1 MAAVAN
7 LSSGGLEP
15 TVKPLAAACYDNNL
29 VNSQGMFL
37 GDQPLRFS
45 LPLLLVQV
53 SVILV
58 LSAAA
63 HVVLRRLGQSRFVT
77 HMLVGVFLGPTV
89 LGRSE
94 TFRGVLFS
102 ERGTYILESV
112 SLVAL
117 ILFLFSMGVKTDL
130 SLLRRPSGRAVAV
143 GITGALVPLAVTLP
157 VFHALQPSLPEDLRG
172 SSLIT
177 ELAVRLSLSSFPV
190 IADALSDLDLLNTDL
205 GRIALTASLI
215 TDVTS
220 WFLRA
225 CTAAVFLVSEAK
237 SAAFTAQILA
247 SFVAFVLFVGFVARP
262 AGRYIAYKRTPTG
275 SLLSEGSFVVVVIA
289 ALLSALVTDAIGFK
303 YMIGPMML
311 GLALPGGMPIGATMT
326 ERLDSFFIA
335 LFLPVYMALSGY
347 RTDLAELTKP
357 ETSEKWCAL
366 ELFVALCVSGKL
378 VGCVAAGLFFAMPF
392 RDAAVL
398 ALMLNIRGIV
408 EVAAINNWGD
418 TMKATAEHYSTL
430 TLSMVLITAV
440 STPLIKLL
448 YDPSGQ
454 FVRAKRRTLEDAPPS
469 ADLRVLTCLYSE
481 DHAAP
486 LIDLLEAS
494 GSSRDSPVS
503 LIVLHLT
510 ELVGRAASV
519 LKPHRKSSSTS
530 NPTPSDRIVNAFR
543 YFEQQQAAPGAVTV
557 SPYVA
562 QAPYSSMHHDVCSL
576 AHSRKANLIL
586 LPFHKSSDGAR
597 ATANNAIRSI
607 NRAVLHYAPC
617 SVAILV
623 DHGLAA
629 GSACATAANS
639 LLQRVALYFL
649 GGPDDRE
656 ALAYAAR
663 MPDQDSGSSVSL
675 TVVRFK
681 LRNWVGMGGRDE
693 VRDEQVLQEFWTR
706 HRDNERVVYVEK
718 TVEDAEGTAS
728 VVRSMSEKFD
738 LLIVGRRGGAGEGDD
753 LEGSAGAALTSGL
766 SDWSEFPELGVLGDM
781 LASAEFAS
789 KVSILVIQQQ
799 PPKNNAAARGGSS
812 IND

>member
-1 MAAVAN
+1 LICQQQHPILTDSEPEDMTAVAN
-7 LSSGGLEP
+7 LSAGALEA
-15 TVKPLAAACYDNNL
+15 TAKPLAAACYDNNL

-77 HMLVGVFLGPTV
+77 HMLVGIFLGPSV
-89 LGRSE
+89 LGRNAS
-94 TFRGVLFS
+94 FRDLLFS

-143 GITGALVPLAVTLP
+143 GITGAVVPLAITLP

-172 SSLIT
+172 SSLVT

-190 IADALSDLDLLNTDL
+190 VADALSDLDLLNTDL

-225 CTAAVFLVSEAK
+225 CSAAVFLVSEAM
-237 SAAFTAQILA
+237 SPAFTARILA

-275 SLLSEGSFVVVVIA
+275 ALLSEGSFVVVVIA

-347 RTDLAELTKP
+347 RTDFSKAE
-357 ETSEKWCAL
+357 EASERWCAL
-366 ELFVALCVSGKL
+366 ELFVVLCVSGKL

-408 EVAAINNWGD
+408 EVAAINSWGD
-418 TMKATAEHYSTL
+418 SMKATAEHYSTL
-430 TLSMVLITAV
+430 TLAMVLITAV

-454 FVRAKRRTLEDAPPS
+454 FARAKRRSLEHARMS

-519 LKPHRKSSSTS
+519 LKPHRKSTSSGG
-530 NPTPSDRIVNAFR
+530 NPTSSDRIVNAFR
-543 YFEQQQAAPGAVTV
+543 YLEQQAAPGAVTV

-562 QAPYSSMHHDVCSL
+562 QAPFSSMHHDVCSL

-597 ATANNAIRSI
+597 STANNAIRSI
-607 NRAVLHYAPC
+607 NRSVLQYAPC

-623 DHGLAA
+623 DHGLAS

-639 LLQRVALYFL
+639 LLQRAALYFL
-649 GGPDDRE
+649 GGADDRE

-663 MPDQDSGSSVSL
+663 MPETGTMSL

-681 LRNWVGMGGRDE
+681 LRNWVGMGGRD
-693 VRDEQVLQEFWTR
+693 
-706 HRDNERVVYVEK
+706 
-718 TVEDAEGTAS
+718 
-728 VVRSMSEKFD
+728 
-738 LLIVGRRGGAGEGDD
+738 
-753 LEGSAGAALTSGL
+753 
-766 SDWSEFPELGVLGDM
+766 
-781 LASAEFAS
+781 
-789 KVSILVIQQQ
+789 
-799 PPKNNAAARGGSS
+799 
-812 IND
+812 

>member
-1 MAAVAN
+1 MSAAVVN
-7 LSSGGLEP
+7 MSSEA
-15 TVKPLAAACYDNNL
+15 TVKPVAAACYDNNL

-53 SVILV
+53 SLILL

-63 HVVLRRLGQSRFVT
+63 HLLLRRLGQSRFVT
-77 HMLVGVFLGPTV
+77 HMLVGILLGPSV
-89 LGRSE
+89 LGRSAA
-94 TFRGVLFS
+94 FRAALFS

-130 SLLRRPSGRAVAV
+130 SLLRRPSGRALAV
-143 GITGALVPLAVTLP
+143 GLTGAVVPLAVTIP
-157 VFHALQPSLPEDLRG
+157 VFHVLQPSLPDDLRG
-172 SSLIT
+172 TSLIT

-225 CTAAVFLVSEAK
+225 CFAAGFLVTEAK
-237 SAAFTAQILA
+237 SPAFTAKILA
-247 SFVAFVLFVGFVARP
+247 SFVAFVLFVAFVARP
-262 AGRYIAYKRTPTG
+262 AGRYIAHKRTPTG
-275 SLLSEGSFVVVVIA
+275 ALLSEGSFVVVVIA

-347 RTDLAELTKP
+347 RTDFAELIGNKAT
-357 ETSEKWCAL
+357 ENWCAL
-366 ELFVALCVSGKL
+366 ELFVGLCVAGKL

-392 RDAAVL
+392 REATVL

-418 TMKATAEHYSTL
+418 TMKATAEHYSIL

-448 YDPSGQ
+448 YDPTGR
-454 FVRAKRRTLEDAPPS
+454 FARAKRRTLEDARPS
-469 ADLRVLTCLYSE
+469 ADLRVLACLYSE

-494 GSSRDSPVS
+494 GSSRDSPMS

-519 LKPHRKSSSTS
+519 LKPHRKSRSSCS

-543 YFEQQQAAPGAVTV
+543 YFEQQAAPGAVTV

-562 QAPYSSMHHDVCSL
+562 QAPYTSMHHDVCSL

-597 ATANNAIRSI
+597 STANNAIRSI
-607 NRAVLHYAPC
+607 NRSVLQYAPC

-663 MPDQDSGSSVSL
+663 IPEAGNMSL
-675 TVVRFK
+675 TVVRFR

-693 VRDEQVLQEFWTR
+693 VRDEEVLQDFWNR
-706 HRDNERVVYVEK
+706 HRDNERAVYVEK
-718 TVEDAEGTAS
+718 TVEDGEGTAS
-728 VVRSMSEKFD
+728 AVRSMSDKFD
-738 LLIVGRRGGAGEGDD
+738 LLIVGRRGGGDNDD
-753 LEGSAGAALTSGL
+753 LEGSAALTSGL
-766 SDWSEFPELGVLGDM
+766 SEWSECPELGVLGDM

-799 PPKNNAAARGGSS
+799 PARTAAAA
-812 IND
+812 NTDP

>member
-1 MAAVAN
+1 MTAVAN
-7 LSSGGLEP
+7 LSSKALEP

-63 HVVLRRLGQSRFVT
+63 HLVLRRLGQSRFVT
-77 HMLVGVFLGPTV
+77 HMLVGIFLGPSV
-89 LGRSE
+89 LGRSAS
-94 TFRGVLFS
+94 FRDVLFS

-143 GITGALVPLAVTLP
+143 GIMGAVVPLAVTLP
-157 VFHALQPSLPEDLRG
+157 VFHALQPTLPEDLKG
-172 SSLIT
+172 SSLVT

-220 WFLRA
+220 WFIRA
-225 CTAAVFLVSEAK
+225 CTAAVILIGDNRSPV
-237 SAAFTAQILA
+237 FTAKILA
-247 SFVAFVLFVGFVARP
+247 SFVAFVLFVAFVARP

-275 SLLSEGSFVVVVIA
+275 ALLSEGSFVVVVIA

-347 RTDLAELTKP
+347 RTDLAEFTRS
-357 ETSEKWCAL
+357 EASEKWCAL

-378 VGCVAAGLFFAMPF
+378 VGCVAAGLFFTMPF
-392 RDAAVL
+392 RDAIVL

-430 TLSMVLITAV
+430 TMSMVLITAV

-454 FVRAKRRTLEDAPPS
+454 FARAKRRSLEHARLS

-494 GSSRDSPVS
+494 GSSRDSPMS

-510 ELVGRAASV
+510 EFVGRAASV
-519 LKPHRKSSSTS
+519 LKPHRKSTRSSNS
-530 NPTPSDRIVNAFR
+530 GGNPTPSDRIVNAFR
-543 YFEQQQAAPGAVTV
+543 YFEQQAAPGAVTV

-562 QAPYSSMHHDVCSL
+562 QAPFSSMHHDVCSL

-597 ATANNAIRSI
+597 STANNAIRSI
-607 NRAVLHYAPC
+607 NRSVLQYAPC

-623 DHGLAA
+623 DHGLAS

-639 LLQRVALYFL
+639 LLQRAALYFL
-649 GGPDDRE
+649 GGADDRE

-663 MPDQDSGSSVSL
+663 MAEAGTMSL

-693 VRDEQVLQEFWTR
+693 ARDEELLQEFWSR

-728 VVRSMSEKFD
+728 VVRAMSEKFD
-738 LLIVGRRGGAGEGDD
+738 LLIVGRQGGDGEGD
-753 LEGSAGAALTSGL
+753 LEGSTALTSGL
-766 SDWSEFPELGVLGDM
+766 SEWSEFPELGVLGDM

-799 PPKNNAAARGGSS
+799 PPKKTVAAGSS
-812 IND
+812 VND

>member
-1 MAAVAN
+1 MAEVAN
-7 LSSGGLEP
+7 LSSGSVEP

-53 SVILV
+53 SLILV

-63 HVVLRRLGQSRFVT
+63 NLVLRRLGQSRFVT
-77 HMLVGVFLGPTV
+77 HMLVGVLLGPTV

-94 TFRGVLFS
+94 SFRGVLFS

-143 GITGALVPLAVTLP
+143 GITGSLVPLAVTLP

-225 CTAAVFLVSEAK
+225 CSAAVFLVSEAK
-237 SAAFTAQILA
+237 SPAFTAQILA

-262 AGRYIAYKRTPTG
+262 AGRYIAYKRTPAG
-275 SLLSEGSFVVVVIA
+275 ALLSEGSFVVVVIA

-347 RTDLAELTKP
+347 RTDLAELTKE

-366 ELFVALCVSGKL
+366 ELFVGLCVSGKL

-392 RDAAVL
+392 RDAVVL

-418 TMKATAEHYSTL
+418 TMKATAEHYSIL

-454 FVRAKRRTLEDAPPS
+454 FMRAKRRTLEDLRPS
-469 ADLRVLTCLYSE
+469 ADLRLLTCLYSE

-494 GSSRDSPVS
+494 AGASRESPVS

-519 LKPHRKSSSTS
+519 LKPHRAARKSSSGG
-530 NPTPSDRIVNAFR
+530 PTPSDRIMNAFR
-543 YFEQQQAAPGAVTV
+543 HLEQQAAPGAVTV

-597 ATANNAIRSI
+597 STANNSIRSI
-607 NRAVLHYAPC
+607 NRAVLQYAPC

-629 GSACATAANS
+629 GSACATTTNS
-639 LLQRVALYFL
+639 LLQRAALYFL

-663 MPDQDSGSSVSL
+663 MPDAGTMSL

-681 LRNWVGMGGRDE
+681 LRNWAGMGGSDEARDE
-693 VRDEQVLQEFWTR
+693 EVLHQFWTR
-706 HRDNERVVYVEK
+706 HRDNDRVVYVEK

-738 LLIVGRRGGAGEGDD
+738 LLIVGRRGGDDKD
-753 LEGSAGAALTSGL
+753 LEGSAALTSGL

-789 KVSILVIQQQ
+789 RVSILVIQQQ
-799 PPKNNAAARGGSS
+799 PIKNTTAC
-812 IND
+812 

>member
-1 MAAVAN
+1 MTAVAN
-7 LSSGGLEP
+7 LSSGALEA
-15 TVKPLAAACYDNNL
+15 TAKPLAAACYDNNL

-77 HMLVGVFLGPTV
+77 HMLVGIFLGPSV
-89 LGRSE
+89 LGRNAS
-94 TFRGVLFS
+94 FRDLLFS

-143 GITGALVPLAVTLP
+143 GITGAVVPLAITLP

-172 SSLIT
+172 SSLVT

-190 IADALSDLDLLNTDL
+190 VADALSDLDLLNTDL

-225 CTAAVFLVSEAK
+225 CSAAVFLVSEAM
-237 SAAFTAQILA
+237 SPAFTARILA

-275 SLLSEGSFVVVVIA
+275 ALLSEGSFVVVVIA

-347 RTDLAELTKP
+347 RTDFSKAE
-357 ETSEKWCAL
+357 EASERWCAL
-366 ELFVALCVSGKL
+366 ELFVVLCVSGKL

-408 EVAAINNWGD
+408 EVAAINSWGD
-418 TMKATAEHYSTL
+418 SMKATAEHYSTL
-430 TLSMVLITAV
+430 TLAMVLITAV

-454 FVRAKRRTLEDAPPS
+454 FARAKRRSLEHARMS

-519 LKPHRKSSSTS
+519 LKPHRKSTSSGG
-530 NPTPSDRIVNAFR
+530 NPTSSDRIVNAFR
-543 YFEQQQAAPGAVTV
+543 YLEQQAAPGAVTV

-562 QAPYSSMHHDVCSL
+562 QAPFSSMHHDVCSL

-597 ATANNAIRSI
+597 STANNAIRSI
-607 NRAVLHYAPC
+607 NRSVLQYAPC

-623 DHGLAA
+623 DHGLAS

-639 LLQRVALYFL
+639 LLQRAALYFL
-649 GGPDDRE
+649 GGADDRE

-663 MPDQDSGSSVSL
+663 MPETGTMSL

-693 VRDEQVLQEFWTR
+693 ARDEELLQEFWSR

-728 VVRSMSEKFD
+728 VVRAMSEKFD
-738 LLIVGRRGGAGEGDD
+738 LLIVGRRGGEGEGDP
-753 LEGSAGAALTSGL
+753 EGSTALTSGL
-766 SDWSEFPELGVLGDM
+766 SESSEFLELGVLGDM

-799 PPKNNAAARGGSS
+799 PPKKTIATGSS
-812 IND
+812 VND

>member
-1 MAAVAN
+1 
-7 LSSGGLEP
+7 
-15 TVKPLAAACYDNNL
+15 
-29 VNSQGMFL
+29 
-37 GDQPLRFS
+37 
-45 LPLLLVQV
+45 
-53 SVILV
+53 
-58 LSAAA
+58 
-63 HVVLRRLGQSRFVT
+63 
-77 HMLVGVFLGPTV
+77 
-89 LGRSE
+89 
-94 TFRGVLFS
+94 
-102 ERGTYILESV
+102 
-112 SLVAL
+112 
-117 ILFLFSMGVKTDL
+117 
-130 SLLRRPSGRAVAV
+130 
-143 GITGALVPLAVTLP
+143 
-157 VFHALQPSLPEDLRG
+157 
-172 SSLIT
+172 
-177 ELAVRLSLSSFPV
+177 
-190 IADALSDLDLLNTDL
+190 
-205 GRIALTASLI
+205 
-215 TDVTS
+215 
-220 WFLRA
+220 
-225 CTAAVFLVSEAK
+225 
-237 SAAFTAQILA
+237 
-247 SFVAFVLFVGFVARP
+247 
-262 AGRYIAYKRTPTG
+262 
-275 SLLSEGSFVVVVIA
+275 
-289 ALLSALVTDAIGFK
+289 
-303 YMIGPMML
+303 MIGPMML

-335 LFLPVYMALSGY
+335 LFLPVYIALSGY
-347 RTDLAELTKP
+347 RTDLSELTKP

-398 ALMLNIRGIV
+398 ALMLSIRGIV

-430 TLSMVLITAV
+430 TSSMVLITAV

-454 FVRAKRRTLEDAPPS
+454 FARAKRRTLEDARPS
-469 ADLRVLTCLYSE
+469 ADLRVLACLYSE

-494 GSSRDSPVS
+494 GSASRDSPVS

-519 LKPHRKSSSTS
+519 LKPHRKSRSTS

-543 YFEQQQAAPGAVTV
+543 YLEQQQASPGAVTV

-597 ATANNAIRSI
+597 ATANNAIRSV

-663 MPDQDSGSSVSL
+663 MPGDQHSGGGVSL

-681 LRNWVGMGGRDE
+681 LRNWVGMGGREE
-693 VRDEQVLQEFWTR
+693 VRDEEVLQKFWTR

-753 LEGSAGAALTSGL
+753 MEGSAALTSGL

-789 KVSILVIQQQ
+789 RVSVLVVQQQ
-799 PPKNNAAARGGSS
+799 PPKNSSAAGGGSS
-812 IND
+812 IDD

>member
-1 MAAVAN
+1 MDTDAAVN
-7 LSSGGLEP
+7 LTAAAATAAAEATA
-15 TVKPLAAACYDNNL
+15 TVKPVAAACYDNNL

-45 LPLLLVQV
+45 LPLLLIQV
-53 SVILV
+53 SLILL

-63 HVVLRRLGQSRFVT
+63 HHVLRRLGQSRFVT
-77 HMLVGVFLGPTV
+77 HMLVGVLLGPSV
-89 LGRSE
+89 LGRNHE
-94 TFRGVLFS
+94 LRGALFS

-117 ILFLFSMGVKTDL
+117 ILFLFSMGVKTDM

-143 GITGALVPLAVTLP
+143 GLAGSVVPLAITLP
-157 VFHALQPSLPEDLRG
+157 VFHVLQPTLPADLRG

-190 IADALSDLDLLNTDL
+190 IADALAELDLLNSEL

-225 CTAAVFLVSEAK
+225 CFAATFLITEAK
-237 SAAFTAQILA
+237 SPVFTAKILA
-247 SFVAFVLFVGFVARP
+247 SFVAFVLFVAFVARP
-262 AGRYIAYKRTPTG
+262 AGRYIAYKRTPAG
-275 SLLSEGSFVVVVIA
+275 DLLSEGSFVVVVIA
-289 ALLSALVTDAIGFK
+289 ALLSALVTDVIGFK

-335 LFLPVYMALSGY
+335 LFLPVYMALAGY
-347 RTDLAELTKP
+347 RTDFSELGAH
-357 ETSEKWCAL
+357 EEKWCAL
-366 ELFVALCVSGKL
+366 ELFVALCVAGKM
-378 VGCVAAGLFFAMPF
+378 VGCIAAGLFFAMPIGE
-392 RDAAVL
+392 ATAL

-440 STPLIKLL
+440 ATPLIKLL
-448 YDPSGQ
+448 YDPTGR
-454 FVRAKRRTLEDAPPS
+454 FARAKRRTMEGARPN
-469 ADLRVLTCLYSE
+469 AELRVMACLYTE

-494 GSSRDSPVS
+494 GANRDFPVS

-519 LKPHRKSSSTS
+519 LKPHKKSSSSTS
-530 NPTPSDRIVNAFR
+530 NSPSDRIVNAFR
-543 YFEQQQAAPGAVTV
+543 HFEQQASPGAVTV

-562 QAPYSSMHHDVCSL
+562 QSPYSSMHHDVCSL

-597 ATANNAIRSI
+597 STANNAVRAA
-607 NRAVLHYAPC
+607 NRAVLQYAPC

-629 GSACATAANS
+629 GSACATASNRN

-663 MPDQDSGSSVSL
+663 MPESGGTAV

-693 VRDEQVLQEFWTR
+693 VRDEEVLQEFW
-706 HRDNERVVYVEK
+706 HRYRDDERVVYVEK
-718 TVEDAEGTAS
+718 TVEDGEGTAS
-728 VVRSMSEKFD
+728 VVRSMSDKFD
-738 LLIVGRRGGAGEGDD
+738 LLIVGRRGEDRD
-753 LEGSAGAALTSGL
+753 LEGSALTSGL
-766 SDWSEFPELGVLGDM
+766 SEWSECPELGVLGDM

-799 PPKNNAAARGGSS
+799 AAPITAAGAGEA
-812 IND
+812 DHQQ

>member
-1 MAAVAN
+1 MAEVAN
-7 LSSGGLEP
+7 LSSGSVEP

-53 SVILV
+53 SLILV
-58 LSAAA
+58 LSAVANL
-63 HVVLRRLGQSRFVT
+63 VLRRLGQSRFVT
-77 HMLVGVFLGPTV
+77 HMLVGVLLGPTV
-89 LGRSE
+89 LGRSDS
-94 TFRGVLFS
+94 FRGVLFS

-143 GITGALVPLAVTLP
+143 GITGSLVPLAVTLP

-225 CTAAVFLVSEAK
+225 CSAAVFLISEAK
-237 SAAFTAQILA
+237 SPAFTAQILA

-262 AGRYIAYKRTPTG
+262 AGRYIAYKRTPAG
-275 SLLSEGSFVVVVIA
+275 ALLSEGSFVVVVIA

-347 RTDLAELTKP
+347 RTDLAELTKE

-366 ELFVALCVSGKL
+366 ELFVGLCVSGKL

-418 TMKATAEHYSTL
+418 TMKATAEHYSIL

-454 FVRAKRRTLEDAPPS
+454 FMRAKRRTLEDLRPS
-469 ADLRVLTCLYSE
+469 ADLRLLTCVYGE

-494 GSSRDSPVS
+494 AGASRESPVS

-519 LKPHRKSSSTS
+519 LKPHRAARKSSSS
-530 NPTPSDRIVNAFR
+530 GGPTPSDRIMNAFR
-543 YFEQQQAAPGAVTV
+543 HLEQQAAPGAVTV

-597 ATANNAIRSI
+597 STANNSIRSI
-607 NRAVLHYAPC
+607 NRAVLQYAPC

-629 GSACATAANS
+629 GSACATTTNS
-639 LLQRVALYFL
+639 LLQRAALYFL

-663 MPDQDSGSSVSL
+663 MPDAGNMSL

-681 LRNWVGMGGRDE
+681 LRNWVGMGGSDEARDE
-693 VRDEQVLQEFWTR
+693 EVLHQFWTR
-706 HRDNERVVYVEK
+706 HRDNDRVVYVEK

-738 LLIVGRRGGAGEGDD
+738 LLIVGRRGGDDKD
-753 LEGSAGAALTSGL
+753 LESSAALTSGL

-781 LASAEFAS
+781 LTSAEFAS
-789 KVSILVIQQQ
+789 RVSILVIQQQ
-799 PPKNNAAARGGSS
+799 PVKNTTGC
-812 IND
+812 

>member
-1 MAAVAN
+1 MAEVAN
-7 LSSGGLEP
+7 LSSSSLEP

-63 HVVLRRLGQSRFVT
+63 RLL
-77 HMLVGVFLGPTV
+77 LVGVLLGPTV

-94 TFRGVLFS
+94 SFRGVLFS

-143 GITGALVPLAVTLP
+143 GITGSLVPLAVTLP

-225 CTAAVFLVSEAK
+225 CSAAVFLVSEAK
-237 SAAFTAQILA
+237 SPAFTAQILA

-262 AGRYIAYKRTPTG
+262 AGRYIAYKLTPAG

-347 RTDLAELTKP
+347 RTDLAELTKE

-366 ELFVALCVSGKL
+366 ELFVGLCVSGKL

-392 RDAAVL
+392 RDAIVL

-418 TMKATAEHYSTL
+418 TMKATAEHYSIL

-448 YDPSGQ
+448 YDPAGQ
-454 FVRAKRRTLEDAPPS
+454 FMRAKRRTLEDLRPS
-469 ADLRVLTCLYSE
+469 ADLRLLTCLYSE

-494 GSSRDSPVS
+494 AGSSRESPVS

-519 LKPHRKSSSTS
+519 LKPHRQSKSGGGGGSSS
-530 NPTPSDRIVNAFR
+530 SDRIMNAFR
-543 YFEQQQAAPGAVTV
+543 HLEQQAAPGAVTV

-597 ATANNAIRSI
+597 STANNSIRSI
-607 NRAVLHYAPC
+607 NRAVLQYAPC

-629 GSACATAANS
+629 GSACATSANS
-639 LLQRVALYFL
+639 LLQRGALYFL

-663 MPDQDSGSSVSL
+663 MGEHPGIEL
-675 TVVRFK
+675 TVARFIASAAKPNAADGSPAKDEEALQRYVTRTQRSGDCSVRYEEVTATERQEVTSAIK
-681 LRNWVGMGGRDE
+681 ALGKGKNLVVTGRLA
-693 VRDEQVLQEFWTR
+693 RTSTPL
-706 HRDNERVVYVEK
+706 VEK
-718 TVEDAEGTAS
+718 S
-728 VVRSMSEKFD
+728 HC
-738 LLIVGRRGGAGEGDD
+738 
-753 LEGSAGAALTSGL
+753 
-766 SDWSEFPELGVLGDM
+766 PELGPVGSYLATAEFSTT
-781 LASAEFAS
+781 ASALVVQRYNPRSDPTCSRPAGEEEDEEEAVVP
-789 KVSILVIQQQ
+789 VS
-799 PPKNNAAARGGSS
+799 NNLDMGVLACV
-812 IND
+812 

>member
-1 MAAVAN
+1 
-7 LSSGGLEP
+7 
-15 TVKPLAAACYDNNL
+15 
-29 VNSQGMFL
+29 MFL

-45 LPLLLVQV
+45 LPLLLTQV
-53 SVILV
+53 FLILI
-58 LSAAA
+58 LSAIAQLL
-63 HVVLRRLGQSRFVT
+63 LRRLGQSRFVT
-77 HMLVGVFLGPTV
+77 HMLVGILLGPSV
-89 LGRSE
+89 IGRSA
-94 TFRGVLFS
+94 TFRGALFS

-130 SLLRRPSGRAVAV
+130 SLLRRPSCRAVAV
-143 GITGALVPLAVTLP
+143 GLTGAIVPLAVTLP
-157 VFHALQPSLPEDLRG
+157 VFHFLQPQLPDDLRG
-172 SSLIT
+172 TSLLT

-190 IADALSDLDLLNTDL
+190 IADALSDLHLLNTDL

-225 CTAAVFLVSEAK
+225 CFAAAYLISDAK
-237 SAAFTAQILA
+237 SPAFTAQILL
-247 SFVAFVLFVGFVARP
+247 SFFGFVAFVGFVARP
-262 AGRYIAYKRTPTG
+262 VGRYIAYKRTPTG
-275 SLLSEGSFVVVVIA
+275 ALLSEGSFVVVVIA

-347 RTDLAELTKP
+347 RTDFAEMSKA
-357 ETSEKWCAL
+357 EENEKWCAL
-366 ELFVALCVSGKL
+366 ELFIALCISGKL
-378 VGCVAAGLFFAMPF
+378 VGCVAAGLFFAMPL
-392 RDAAVL
+392 REAVVL
-398 ALMLNIRGIV
+398 ALMLNVRGIV

-418 TMKATAEHYSTL
+418 TMKATAEHYTVL
-430 TLSMVLITAV
+430 TLSMVTITAI

-454 FVRAKRRTLEDAPPS
+454 FSRGGKRRTIEEKNS
-469 ADLRVLTCLYSE
+469 RADLRVLACLYSE

-494 GSSRDSPVS
+494 SGSSSSAPMS
-503 LIVLHLT
+503 LIVVHLT

-519 LKPHRKSSSTS
+519 LKPHRKSSSS
-530 NPTPSDRIVNAFR
+530 SSSASDRIVNAFR
-543 YFEQQQAAPGAVTV
+543 HMEQHAAPGAVTV

-562 QAPYSSMHHDVCSL
+562 QAPYSSMHHDVCAL
-576 AHSRKANLIL
+576 AHGRKANLIL

-597 ATANNAIRSI
+597 ATASNVVRSI
-607 NRAVLHYAPC
+607 NRAVLAYAPC

-629 GSACATAANS
+629 GTAVVAATS
-639 LLQRVALYFL
+639 MLQRAALYFL
-649 GGPDDRE
+649 GGADDRE

-663 MPDQDSGSSVSL
+663 MADAGSMAL

-681 LRNWVGMGGRDE
+681 LRNWVGMGGRE
-693 VRDEQVLQEFWTR
+693 EARDEEVLQEFWTR

-728 VVRSMSEKFD
+728 VVQSMSEKFD
-738 LLIVGRRGGAGEGDD
+738 LLVVGRRGGVGEDD
-753 LEGSAGAALTSGL
+753 DMEGGSAALTSGL
-766 SDWSEFPELGVLGDM
+766 SEWSECPELGVLGDM
-781 LASAEFAS
+781 LATAEFAS
-789 KVSILVIQQQ
+789 RVSILVIQQQ
-799 PPKNNAAARGGSS
+799 PPKNANATASN
-812 IND
+812 ND

>member
-1 MAAVAN
+1 MTAVAN
-7 LSSGGLEP
+7 LSSGALEA
-15 TVKPLAAACYDNNL
+15 TAKPLAAACYDNNL

-77 HMLVGVFLGPTV
+77 HMLVGIFLGPSV
-89 LGRSE
+89 LGRNAS
-94 TFRGVLFS
+94 FRDLLFS

-143 GITGALVPLAVTLP
+143 GITGAVVPLAITLP

-172 SSLIT
+172 SSLVT

-190 IADALSDLDLLNTDL
+190 VADALSDLDLLNTDL

-225 CTAAVFLVSEAK
+225 CSAAVFLVSEAM
-237 SAAFTAQILA
+237 SPAFTARILA

-275 SLLSEGSFVVVVIA
+275 ALLSEGSFVVVVIA

-347 RTDLAELTKP
+347 RTDFSKAE
-357 ETSEKWCAL
+357 EASERWCAL
-366 ELFVALCVSGKL
+366 ELFVVLCVSGKL

-408 EVAAINNWGD
+408 EVAAINSWGD
-418 TMKATAEHYSTL
+418 SMKATAEHYSTL
-430 TLSMVLITAV
+430 TLAMVLITAV

-454 FVRAKRRTLEDAPPS
+454 FARAKRRSLEHARMS

-519 LKPHRKSSSTS
+519 LKPHRKSTSSGG
-530 NPTPSDRIVNAFR
+530 NPTSSDRIVNAFR
-543 YFEQQQAAPGAVTV
+543 YLEQQAAPGAVTV

-562 QAPYSSMHHDVCSL
+562 QAPFSSMHHDVCSL

-597 ATANNAIRSI
+597 STANNAIRSI
-607 NRAVLHYAPC
+607 NRSVLQYAPC

-623 DHGLAA
+623 DHGLAS

-639 LLQRVALYFL
+639 LLQRAALYFL
-649 GGPDDRE
+649 GGADDRE

-663 MPDQDSGSSVSL
+663 MPETGTMSL

-693 VRDEQVLQEFWTR
+693 ARDEELLQEFWSR

-728 VVRSMSEKFD
+728 VVRAMSEKFD
-738 LLIVGRRGGAGEGDD
+738 LLIVGRRGGEGEGDP
-753 LEGSAGAALTSGL
+753 EGSTALTSGL
-766 SDWSEFPELGVLGDM
+766 SEWSEFPELGVLGDM

-799 PPKNNAAARGGSS
+799 PPKKTIATGSS
-812 IND
+812 VND

>member
-1 MAAVAN
+1 MDTDAAVNVTAAAFKAAADATA
-7 LSSGGLEP
+7 
-15 TVKPLAAACYDNNL
+15 TVKPVAAACYDNNL

-45 LPLLLVQV
+45 LPLLLIQV
-53 SVILV
+53 SLILL

-63 HVVLRRLGQSRFVT
+63 HHVLRRLGQSRFVT
-77 HMLVGVFLGPTV
+77 HMLVGILLGPSV
-89 LGRSE
+89 LGRNHE
-94 TFRGVLFS
+94 LRGALFS

-117 ILFLFSMGVKTDL
+117 ILFLFSMGVKTDM

-143 GITGALVPLAVTLP
+143 GLAGSVVPLAITLP
-157 VFHALQPSLPEDLRG
+157 VFHMLQPTLPADLRG

-177 ELAVRLSLSSFPV
+177 EIAVRLSLSSFPV
-190 IADALSDLDLLNTDL
+190 IADALAELDLLNSEL

-225 CTAAVFLVSEAK
+225 CFAAAFLVTEAK
-237 SAAFTAQILA
+237 SPAFTTKILA
-247 SFVAFVLFVGFVARP
+247 SFVGFVFFVAFVARP
-262 AGRYIAYKRTPTG
+262 AGRYIAYKRTPAG
-275 SLLSEGSFVVVVIA
+275 DLLSEGSFVVVVIA
-289 ALLSALVTDAIGFK
+289 ALLSALVTDVIGFK

-311 GLALPGGMPIGATMT
+311 GLAIPGGMPIGATMT

-335 LFLPVYMALSGY
+335 LFLPVYMALAGY
-347 RTDLAELTKP
+347 RTDFSELGGH
-357 ETSEKWCAL
+357 EEKWCAL
-366 ELFVALCVSGKL
+366 ELFVALCVAGKM
-378 VGCVAAGLFFAMPF
+378 VGCIAAGLFFAMPIGE
-392 RDAAVL
+392 ATAL

-430 TLSMVLITAV
+430 TLSMVLITAAA
-440 STPLIKLL
+440 TPLIKLL
-448 YDPSGQ
+448 YDPTGR
-454 FVRAKRRTLEDAPPS
+454 FARAKRRTMEGARPN
-469 ADLRVLTCLYSE
+469 AELRVMACLYTE

-494 GSSRDSPVS
+494 GANHDFPVS

-519 LKPHRKSSSTS
+519 LKPHKKSSTASS
-530 NPTPSDRIVNAFR
+530 PSDRIVNAFR
-543 YFEQQQAAPGAVTV
+543 HFEQQAAPGAVTV

-562 QAPYSSMHHDVCSL
+562 QSPYSSMHHDVCSL

-597 ATANNAIRSI
+597 STANSAVRSA
-607 NRAVLHYAPC
+607 NRAVLQYAPC

-623 DHGLAA
+623 DHGLAS
-629 GSACATAANS
+629 GSACATASNRN

-663 MPDQDSGSSVSL
+663 MPESGGTSV
-675 TVVRFK
+675 TVVRIK
-681 LRNWVGMGGRDE
+681 LRNWVGMGGHDE
-693 VRDEQVLQEFWTR
+693 VRDEEVLQEFWQR
-706 HRDNERVVYVEK
+706 YREDERVVYVEK
-718 TVEDAEGTAS
+718 TVEDGEGTAS
-728 VVRSMSEKFD
+728 VVRSMSDKFD
-738 LLIVGRRGGAGEGDD
+738 LVIVGRRGEDRD
-753 LEGSAGAALTSGL
+753 VEGSALTSGL
-766 SDWSEFPELGVLGDM
+766 SEWSECPELGVLGDM
-781 LASAEFAS
+781 LATAEFAS

-799 PPKNNAAARGGSS
+799 AGITTGGEA
-812 IND
+812 DYQ

>member
-1 MAAVAN
+1 MTAVAN
-7 LSSGGLEP
+7 LSSGALEA
-15 TVKPLAAACYDNNL
+15 TAKPLAAACYDNNL

-77 HMLVGVFLGPTV
+77 HMLVGIFLGPSV
-89 LGRSE
+89 LGRNAS
-94 TFRGVLFS
+94 FRDLLFS

-143 GITGALVPLAVTLP
+143 GITGAVVPLAITLP

-172 SSLIT
+172 SSLVT

-190 IADALSDLDLLNTDL
+190 VADALSDLDLLNTDL

-225 CTAAVFLVSEAK
+225 CSAAVFLVSEAM
-237 SAAFTAQILA
+237 SPAFTARILA

-275 SLLSEGSFVVVVIA
+275 ALLSEGSFVVVVIA

-347 RTDLAELTKP
+347 RTDFSKAE
-357 ETSEKWCAL
+357 EASERWCAL
-366 ELFVALCVSGKL
+366 ELFVVLCVSGKL

-408 EVAAINNWGD
+408 EVAAINSWGD
-418 TMKATAEHYSTL
+418 SMKATAEHYSTL
-430 TLSMVLITAV
+430 TLAMVLITAV

-454 FVRAKRRTLEDAPPS
+454 FARAKRRSLEHARMS

-519 LKPHRKSSSTS
+519 LKPHRKSTSSGG
-530 NPTPSDRIVNAFR
+530 NPTSSDRIVNAFR
-543 YFEQQQAAPGAVTV
+543 YLEQQAAPGAVTV

-562 QAPYSSMHHDVCSL
+562 QAPFSSMHHDVCSL

-597 ATANNAIRSI
+597 STANNAIRSI
-607 NRAVLHYAPC
+607 NRSVLQYAPC

-623 DHGLAA
+623 DHGLAS

-639 LLQRVALYFL
+639 LLQRAALYFL
-649 GGPDDRE
+649 GGADDRE

-663 MPDQDSGSSVSL
+663 MPETGTMSL

-693 VRDEQVLQEFWTR
+693 ARDEELLQEFWSR

-728 VVRSMSEKFD
+728 VVRAMSEKFD
-738 LLIVGRRGGAGEGDD
+738 LLIVGRRGGEGEGDP
-753 LEGSAGAALTSGL
+753 EGSTALTSGL

-799 PPKNNAAARGGSS
+799 PPKKTIATGSS
-812 IND
+812 VND

>member
-1 MAAVAN
+1 MTAVAN
-7 LSSGGLEP
+7 LSAGALEA
-15 TVKPLAAACYDNNL
+15 TAKPLAAACYDNNL

-77 HMLVGVFLGPTV
+77 HMLVGIFLGPSV
-89 LGRSE
+89 LGRNAS
-94 TFRGVLFS
+94 FRDLLFS

-143 GITGALVPLAVTLP
+143 GITGAVVPLAITLP

-172 SSLIT
+172 SSLVT

-190 IADALSDLDLLNTDL
+190 VADALSDLDLLNTDL

-225 CTAAVFLVSEAK
+225 CSAAVFLVSEAM
-237 SAAFTAQILA
+237 SPAFTARILA

-275 SLLSEGSFVVVVIA
+275 ALLSEGSFVVVVIA

-347 RTDLAELTKP
+347 RTDFSKAE
-357 ETSEKWCAL
+357 EASERWCAL
-366 ELFVALCVSGKL
+366 ELFVVLCVSGKL

-408 EVAAINNWGD
+408 EVAAINSWGD
-418 TMKATAEHYSTL
+418 SMKATAEHYSTL
-430 TLSMVLITAV
+430 TLAMVLITAV

-454 FVRAKRRTLEDAPPS
+454 FARAKRRSLEHARMS

-519 LKPHRKSSSTS
+519 LKPHRKSTSSGG
-530 NPTPSDRIVNAFR
+530 NPTSSDRIVNAFR
-543 YFEQQQAAPGAVTV
+543 YLEQQAAPGAVTV

-562 QAPYSSMHHDVCSL
+562 QAPFSSMHHDVCSL

-597 ATANNAIRSI
+597 STANNAIRSI
-607 NRAVLHYAPC
+607 NRSVLQYAPC

-623 DHGLAA
+623 DHGLAS

-639 LLQRVALYFL
+639 LLQRAALYFL
-649 GGPDDRE
+649 GGADDRE

-663 MPDQDSGSSVSL
+663 MPETGTMSL

-693 VRDEQVLQEFWTR
+693 ARDEELLQEFWSR

-728 VVRSMSEKFD
+728 VVRAMSEKFD
-738 LLIVGRRGGAGEGDD
+738 LLIVGRRGGEGEGDP
-753 LEGSAGAALTSGL
+753 EGSTALTSGL

-799 PPKNNAAARGGSS
+799 PPKKTIATGSS
-812 IND
+812 VND

>member
-1 MAAVAN
+1 MSAVAN
-7 LSSGGLEP
+7 LSAGAVEP

-37 GDQPLRFS
+37 GDQPLRFA

-94 TFRGVLFS
+94 SFRGVLFS

-172 SSLIT
+172 SSLVT

-225 CTAAVFLVSEAK
+225 CSAAVFLVSEAK
-237 SAAFTAQILA
+237 SPAFTAQILA

-262 AGRYIAYKRTPTG
+262 AGRYIAYKRTPAG

-347 RTDLAELTKP
+347 RTDLSKP
-357 ETSEKWCAL
+357 EASTEKWCAL

-454 FVRAKRRTLEDAPPS
+454 FVKAKRRTLEDARPS

-494 GSSRDSPVS
+494 GASRDSPVS

-519 LKPHRKSSSTS
+519 LKPHRKSSGGGG

-543 YFEQQQAAPGAVTV
+543 YLEQQQASPGAITV

-597 ATANNAIRSI
+597 STANNAIRSI
-607 NRAVLHYAPC
+607 NRAVLQYAPC

-629 GSACATAANS
+629 GSACATSANS

-663 MPDQDSGSSVSL
+663 MPEAGGVSL

-693 VRDEQVLQEFWTR
+693 VRDEEVLHDFWTR

-738 LLIVGRRGGAGEGDD
+738 LLIVGRRGGDDD
-753 LEGSAGAALTSGL
+753 LEGSAALTSGL

-781 LASAEFAS
+781 LSSAEFAS

-799 PPKNNAAARGGSS
+799 PSRSAAAAGRASS

>member
-1 MAAVAN
+1 MSVVSTNMTSASAAV
-7 LSSGGLEP
+7 
-15 TVKPLAAACYDNNL
+15 KPVAAACYDNNL

-53 SVILV
+53 SLILV
-58 LSAAA
+58 LSAGAQL
-63 HVVLRRLGQSRFVT
+63 VLRRLGQSRFVT
-77 HMLVGVFLGPTV
+77 HMLVGIVLGPSV
-89 LGRSE
+89 LGRNSE
-94 TFRGVLFS
+94 LRGALFS
-102 ERGTYILESV
+102 ERGTYILESI

-130 SLLRRPSGRAVAV
+130 SLLRRPSARALAV
-143 GITGALVPLAVTLP
+143 GFAGAAVPLAVTLP
-157 VFHALQPSLPEDLRG
+157 VFHALQPILPDDLRG
-172 SSLIT
+172 TSLIT

-190 IADALSDLDLLNTDL
+190 IADALHDLDLLNTEL
-205 GRIALTASLI
+205 GRLALTASLV

-225 CTAAVFLVSEAK
+225 FFAAAYLVTEAK
-237 SAAFTAQILA
+237 SPAFTAKILA
-247 SFVAFVLFVGFVARP
+247 SFVGFVLFVAFVARP
-262 AGRYIAYKRTPTG
+262 AGRYIAHKRTPAG
-275 SLLSEGSFVVVVIA
+275 DLLSEGSFVVVVIA
-289 ALLSALVTDAIGFK
+289 ALLSGLVTDAIGFK

-347 RTDLAELTKP
+347 RADIAELTHD
-357 ETSEKWCAL
+357 EVSEKWCAL
-366 ELFVALCVSGKL
+366 ELFVGLCVSGKL
-378 VGCVAAGLFFAMPF
+378 LGCVAAGLFFAMPL
-392 RDAAVL
+392 REAAVL

-418 TMKATAEHYSTL
+418 TMKATAEHYSVL
-430 TLSMVLITAV
+430 TLSMVVITAV
-440 STPLIKLL
+440 STPLIKVL
-448 YDPSGQ
+448 YDPAGR
-454 FVRAKRRTLEDAPPS
+454 FARARRRDIEHSRPGG
-469 ADLRVLTCLYSE
+469 DLRVLACLYSE

-486 LIDLLEAS
+486 LIDLLETAS
-494 GSSRDSPVS
+494 GASRDAPVS

-519 LKPHRKSSSTS
+519 LKPHRRARASG
-530 NPTPSDRIVNAFR
+530 NPSPSDRIVNAFR
-543 YFEQQQAAPGAVTV
+543 HMEQECGGGAVTV

-562 QAPYSSMHHDVCSL
+562 QAPFSSMHHDVCAL

-597 ATANNAIRSI
+597 ATANNQIRSI
-607 NRAVLHYAPC
+607 NRAVLQYAPC

-639 LLQRVALYFL
+639 MLQRVALYFL
-649 GGPDDRE
+649 GGADDRE

-663 MPDQDSGSSVSL
+663 IPEGDACAGGAMSL
-675 TVVRFK
+675 TVVRVK
-681 LRNWVGMGGRDE
+681 LRNWAGMGGADE
-693 VRDEQVLQEFWTR
+693 ARDEQALEEFWSR
-706 HRDNERVVYVEK
+706 HRDNGRVAVVEK
-718 TVEDAEGTAS
+718 TVEDGEGTAA

-738 LLIVGRRGGAGEGDD
+738 LLIVGRRGGGGGDD
-753 LEGSAGAALTSGL
+753 DMEGSAALTSGL
-766 SDWSEFPELGVLGDM
+766 SEWSECPELGVLGDM
-781 LASAEFAS
+781 LATAEFAS

-799 PPKNNAAARGGSS
+799 PPKNALAGG
-812 IND
+812 NH

>member
-1 MAAVAN
+1 MHICVCVLQSSF
-7 LSSGGLEP
+7 LSIYDLP
-15 TVKPLAAACYDNNL
+15 TV
-29 VNSQGMFL
+29 V
-37 GDQPLRFS
+37 
-45 LPLLLVQV
+45 
-53 SVILV
+53 
-58 LSAAA
+58 
-63 HVVLRRLGQSRFVT
+63 
-77 HMLVGVFLGPTV
+77 
-89 LGRSE
+89 
-94 TFRGVLFS
+94 
-102 ERGTYILESV
+102 
-112 SLVAL
+112 
-117 ILFLFSMGVKTDL
+117 
-130 SLLRRPSGRAVAV
+130 RRPA
-143 GITGALVPLAVTLP
+143 ITIVDPGY
-157 VFHALQPSLPEDLRG
+157 FHAVVAQYVLCSCSHDSRRTTVAQTRASVPSPDA
-172 SSLIT
+172 SSCRN
-177 ELAVRLSLSSFPV
+177 ASASSDRSP
-190 IADALSDLDLLNTDL
+190 
-205 GRIALTASLI
+205 
-215 TDVTS
+215 
-220 WFLRA
+220 
-225 CTAAVFLVSEAK
+225 
-237 SAAFTAQILA
+237 AFTAKILA

-275 SLLSEGSFVVVVIA
+275 ALLSEGSFVVVVIA
-289 ALLSALVTDAIGFK
+289 ALLSPLVTDAIGFK

-347 RTDLAELTKP
+347 RTDLAEVTKA
-357 ETSEKWCAL
+357 EASEKWCAL

-378 VGCVAAGLFFAMPF
+378 VGCVAAGLFFTMPF
-392 RDAAVL
+392 RDAVVL

-418 TMKATAEHYSTL
+418 TMKATAEHYSML
-430 TLSMVLITAV
+430 TMSMVLITAV
-440 STPLIKLL
+440 CTPLIKLL

-454 FVRAKRRTLEDAPPS
+454 FARAKRRSLEHARLS

-486 LIDLLEAS
+486 LIDLLEAT
-494 GSSRDSPVS
+494 GSSRDSPMS
-503 LIVLHLT
+503 LVVLHLT

-519 LKPHRKSSSTS
+519 LKPHRKSTRSSN

-543 YFEQQQAAPGAVTV
+543 YFEQQAAPGAVTV
-557 SPYVA
+557 VPYVA
-562 QAPYSSMHHDVCSL
+562 QAPFSSMHHDVCSL

-597 ATANNAIRSI
+597 STASNAIRSI
-607 NRAVLHYAPC
+607 NRSVLQYAPC

-623 DHGLAA
+623 DHGLAS

-639 LLQRVALYFL
+639 LLQRAALYFL
-649 GGPDDRE
+649 GGADDRE

-663 MPDQDSGSSVSL
+663 MPEAGTMSL

-693 VRDEQVLQEFWTR
+693 AMDEELLQEFWAR

-728 VVRSMSEKFD
+728 VVRAMSDKFD
-738 LLIVGRRGGAGEGDD
+738 LLVVGRRGGEGESDP
-753 LEGSAGAALTSGL
+753 EGSTALTCGL
-766 SDWSEFPELGVLGDM
+766 SEWSEFPELGVLGDM

-799 PPKNNAAARGGSS
+799 PPKKIAAVGSNV
-812 IND
+812 ND